1 MYTEA
6 QLREYLDEIRIQVCS
21 RCVERLPGGP
31 PCLPIGK
38 LCGIELHL
46 PEYLD
51 AIHQIDSGVIDPYL
65 DNMRSN
71 VCSGCAQKECSDC
84 PCPMDYLSVLLV
96 QAIET
101 VDQRRPERL
110 PATTSSDA

>member
-6 QLREYLDEIRIQVCS
+6 QLREYLAEIRAQVCS
-21 RCVERLPGGP
+21 RCIERPPGGP
-31 PCLPIGK
+31 PCLPMGK
-38 LCGIELHL
+38 VCGIETHL

-51 AIHQIDSGVIDPYL
+51 AIRQLDSRVIDPYL
-65 DNMRSN
+65 DNMHFQ
-71 VCSGCAQKECSDC
+71 VCSSCAQKDSCGC

-101 VDQRRPERL
+101 VDQRRLETL
-110 PATTSSDA
+110 PVATRVFA

>member
-1 MYTEA
+1 MYTDAE
-6 QLREYLDEIRIQVCS
+6 LGEYLEEIRAQVCS

-31 PCLPIGK
+31 PCLPQGK

-51 AIHQIDSGVIDPYL
+51 AVHEVDSGVIEPYI
-65 DNMRSN
+65 DNMRTHI
-71 VCSGCAQKECSDC
+71 CGGCAQKGSCGC

-101 VDQRRPERL
+101 VDQRRSANL
-110 PATTSSDA
+110 PGATPSNA